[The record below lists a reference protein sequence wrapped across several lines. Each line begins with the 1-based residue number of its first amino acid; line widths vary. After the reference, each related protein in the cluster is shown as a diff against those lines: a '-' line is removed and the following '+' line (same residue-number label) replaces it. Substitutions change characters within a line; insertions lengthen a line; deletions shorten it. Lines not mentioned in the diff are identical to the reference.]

1 MEWLSFDPEQMA
13 GAFNSLAFM
22 FAHVLHKSPLFELP
36 KLAGL
41 AEYLERRG
49 GRRDVYNAAA
59 GREFAQPFAANGA
72 REWTARRAIE
82 DIERS
87 GSWMV
92 LKRIE
97 QHPEY
102 NELVQACLGEVAQV
116 VPAFEP
122 WRVKQAE
129 GFIFVTSPHG
139 VTPYHIDPQWSFLA
153 QIRGRKTYRIY
164 DVLDP
169 EIISNEEIEDY
180 YCGQTMAARYAP
192 EKDRKV
198 GVFDLLPGQ
207 AVNQPLHAPHSA
219 QVGDEYSV
227 SFTVAVIS
235 DAWGWQGGTHRANR
249 WLRKHGLTPA
259 PVGRHRLADRLKS
272 AVYGASLSARTRA
285 RQYWNPTMF
294 SRH

>member
-13 GAFNSLAFM
+13 GAFNSLAFV
-22 FAHVLHKSPLFELP
+22 FSHVLHKSPLFELP
-36 KLAGL
+36 RLARL
-41 AEYLERRG
+41 AEFLERRG
-49 GRRDVYNAAA
+49 GRSDVYNAAA
-59 GREFAQPFAANGA
+59 GTAFGQAFASNGV
-72 REWTARRAIE
+72 REWSAGGAIE
-82 DIERS
+82 EIEHS

-102 NELVQACLGEVAQV
+102 REIVQACLGEVARV
-116 VPAFEP
+116 VPELEP
-122 WRVKQAE
+122 RRVKQAE

-139 VTPYHIDPQWSFLA
+139 ITPYHIDPQWSFLA
-153 QIRGRKTYRIY
+153 QVHGRKTYRIY

-169 EIISNEEIEDY
+169 EVISNEEIEDY

-192 EKDRKV
+192 EKDRKAR
-198 GVFDLLPGQ
+198 VFDLLPGQ

-235 DAWGWQGGTHRANR
+235 DAWGWQGSTHRANR
-249 WLRKHGLTPA
+249 WLRMRGLHPA
-259 PVGRHRLADRLKS
+259 PIGQHRLADRLKG
-272 AVYGASLSARTRA
+272 AVYGASLAARTWAHQHMTR
-285 RQYWNPTMF
+285 
-294 SRH
+294 

>member
-1 MEWLSFDPEQMA
+1 MELLSFDPEQMA
-13 GAFNSLAFM
+13 SAFNSLAFV

-36 KLAGL
+36 RLARL
-41 AEYLERRG
+41 AEFLERRG

-59 GREFAQPFAANGA
+59 GSAFAQAFAANGA
-72 REWTARRAIE
+72 REWIASRAIE
-82 DIERS
+82 EIEDS

-102 NELVQACLGEVAQV
+102 KGIVEACLGQVARV
-116 VPAFEP
+116 VPGFRP
-122 WRVKQAE
+122 QHVKQAE

-139 VTPYHIDPQWSFLA
+139 ITPYHIDPQWSFLA
-153 QIRGRKTYRIY
+153 QLRGRKTYRIY
-164 DVLDP
+164 DVQDP
-169 EIISNEEIEDY
+169 EVISSQEIEDY

-192 EKDRKV
+192 EKEQRSRA
-198 GVFDLLPGQ
+198 FDMLPGD

-227 SFTVAVIS
+227 SFTLAVIS

-249 WLRKHGLTPA
+249 WLRTHGMNPA
-259 PVGRHRLADRLKS
+259 PIGQHQLGDRLKG
-272 AVYGASLSARTRA
+272 AVYGASLSVRNWTRQHLI
-285 RQYWNPTMF
+285 R
-294 SRH
+294 